1 MNEKFFKI
9 LPLLGIGFVVLLMF
23 FTSKPPES
31 NTQLKSVLNSQAT
44 SNPTTQNAN
53 NSNNL
58 QGNQNMQKTQMS
70 LPTQVID
77 VNKTYY
83 AKFETNLGSFKIKLF
98 TKEAPLTVNN
108 FVYLA
113 QNKFYD
119 GLIFHRIIKDF
130 MIQGGDPLGSG
141 SGGPGYK
148 FGDEQSGKKLVKGSL
163 AMANA
168 GPNTNGSQFFIVTA
182 ASTPWL
188 DGKHTNF
195 GEVVEG
201 LDVVEKMSL
210 VKTGQNDRP
219 IENITIT
226 KLDIIT
232 E

>member
-23 FTSKPPES
+23 FTSKPAEQ
-31 NTQLKSVLNSQAT
+31 NTQLKNVLNSKAP
-44 SNPTTQNAN
+44 SNPATQNAN

-58 QGNQNMQKTQMS
+58 QGNQNMQKTQMQ

-83 AKFETNLGSFKIKLF
+83 AKFETNLGNFKIKLYA
-98 TKEAPLTVNN
+98 KEAPLTVNN

-113 QNKFYD
+113 QNKYYD
-119 GLIFHRIIKDF
+119 GLIFHRVIKDF
-130 MIQGGDPLGSG
+130 MVQGGDPLGSG

-148 FGDEQSGKKLVKGSL
+148 FGDEQSGKKIVKGSL

-201 LDVVEKMSL
+201 LDIVEKMSL

-219 IENITIT
+219 VENITIT
-226 KLDIIT
+226 KLEIIT

>member
-23 FTSKPPES
+23 FTSKPAEQ
-31 NTQLKSVLNSQAT
+31 NTQLKNVLNSKAP
-44 SNPTTQNAN
+44 SNPATQNAN

-58 QGNQNMQKTQMS
+58 QGNQNMQKTQMQ

-83 AKFETNLGSFKIKLF
+83 AKFETNLGNFKIKLYA
-98 TKEAPLTVNN
+98 KEAPLTVNN

-113 QNKFYD
+113 QNKYYD
-119 GLIFHRIIKDF
+119 GLIFHRVIKDF

-148 FGDEQSGKKLVKGSL
+148 FGDEQSGKKIVKGSL

-201 LDVVEKMSL
+201 LDIVEKMSL

-219 IENITIT
+219 VENITIT
-226 KLDIIT
+226 KLEIIT

>member
-9 LPLLGIGFVVLLMF
+9 LPLLGIAFVVLLMF
-23 FTSKPPES
+23 ITSKPTES
-31 NTQLKSVLNSQAT
+31 NSQLKSVLNSQAT
-44 SNPTTQNAN
+44 SNPATQNTN

-58 QGNQNMQKTQMS
+58 QGNQNMQKTQMP

-98 TKEAPLTVNN
+98 AKEAPLTVNN

-113 QNKFYD
+113 QNKYYD
-119 GLIFHRIIKDF
+119 GIIFHRIIKDF

-141 SGGPGYK
+141 TGGPGYK

-182 ASTPWL
+182 ASTPYL

-201 LDVVEKMSL
+201 LDVVEKISL

-219 IENITIT
+219 VENVTIT

>member
-23 FTSKPPES
+23 LTSKPTES

-44 SNPTTQNAN
+44 SNPATQNTN

-58 QGNQNMQKTQMS
+58 QGNQNMQKTQMP

-83 AKFETNLGSFKIKLF
+83 AKFETNLGNFKIKLHA
-98 TKEAPLTVNN
+98 KEAPLTVNN

-113 QNKFYD
+113 QNKYYD

-219 IENITIT
+219 VENITIN

>member
-23 FTSKPPES
+23 FTSKPAEQ
-31 NTQLKSVLNSQAT
+31 NTQLKNVLNSQAP
-44 SNPTTQNAN
+44 SNPATQNAN

-58 QGNQNMQKTQMS
+58 QGNQNMQKTQMQ

-83 AKFETNLGSFKIKLF
+83 AKFETNLGNFKIKLYA
-98 TKEAPLTVNN
+98 KEAPLTVNN

-113 QNKFYD
+113 QNKYYD
-119 GLIFHRIIKDF
+119 GLIFHRVIKDF

-148 FGDEQSGKKLVKGSL
+148 FGDEQSGKKIVKGSL

-201 LDVVEKMSL
+201 LDIVEKMSL

-219 IENITIT
+219 VENITIT
-226 KLDIIT
+226 KLEIIT